1 MLYLDAEAIAARL
14 GRKPLIDALDRA
26 FRSEFQVPARQ
37 SYAVGDSADAAALVI
52 MPAWQ
57 ANASIGVKVV
67 TVFPNNSVRGEPA
80 VHATYTLFDAKTG
93 APRAILDG
101 TELTL
106 RRTAAASALAARYL
120 AIPEAARLLMV
131 GTGSLAPHLIE
142 SHAAVRPIRSVRVW
156 GRRPERA
163 IAVAKSL
170 AGKHYDIEA
179 VEDLQAAV
187 PWADIISCA
196 TLAAT
201 PLVRGA
207 WLRPGQH
214 LDLIGSF
221 TPHMREADD
230 EAMVR
235 ATIYVDTRAG
245 ALADSGELVHGLAT
259 GRLSTADIRGELSE
273 LARGS
278 VSGRRE
284 SAQITVFKS
293 VGCALEDLAAAEL
306 AVSGG
311 HQPFA
316 APVTRP

>member
-1 MLYLDAEAIAARL
+1 MFYLDAEALAARL
-14 GRKPLIDALDRA
+14 GRESLIDALDRA
-26 FRSEFQVPARQ
+26 FRSEFQMPARQ
-37 SYAVGDSADAAALVI
+37 TYAVGDPANAGAALMI

-57 ANASIGVKVV
+57 TNASIGVKLV
-67 TVFPNNSVRGEPA
+67 TVFPNNA
-80 VHATYTLFDAKTG
+80 VHGKSAVQAIYTLFDASTG

-106 RRTAAASALAARYL
+106 RRTAATSALAARYL
-120 AIPEAARLLMV
+120 AVPEAARLLMV
-131 GTGSLAPHLIE
+131 GTGSMAPHVIE
-142 SHAAVRPIRSVRVW
+142 SHAAVRPIRSVRIW

-170 AGKHYDIEA
+170 AGMRFDIEA
-179 VEDLQAAV
+179 VEDLRAAV
-187 PWADIISCA
+187 SWADIISCA
-196 TLAAT
+196 TLAAA

-230 EAMVR
+230 EAMAR
-235 ATIYVDTRAG
+235 AAIYVDTRAG
-245 ALADSGELVHGLAT
+245 ALADSGELVHALAT
-259 GRLSTADIRGELSE
+259 GLLSSADIRGELSE

-278 VSGRRE
+278 VGGRRE
-284 SAQITVFKS
+284 SGEITLFKS

-306 AVSGG
+306 AVSGR
-311 HQPFA
+311 H
-316 APVTRP
+316 VRL

>member
-1 MLYLDAEAIAARL
+1 MLYLDAEALAAL
-14 GRKPLIDALDRA
+14 LSPESLIDALDRA
-26 FRSEFQVPARQ
+26 FRAEIQVPARQ
-37 SYAVGDSADAAALVI
+37 SYLVGDSENAAAALVI

-57 ANASIGVKVV
+57 TNASIGVKLV
-67 TVFPNNSVRGEPA
+67 TVFPNNSSRGQPA
-80 VHATYTLFDAKTG
+80 VHATYTLFDAATG
-93 APRAILDG
+93 VPRAMLDG

-120 AIPEAARLLMV
+120 AVPEAARLLMV
-131 GTGSLAPHLIE
+131 GTGSLAPHVIV
-142 SHAAVRPIRSVRVW
+142 SHAAVRPIHSVRIW
-156 GRRPERA
+156 GRRFERA
-163 IAVAKSL
+163 KAIANSL
-170 AGKHYDIEA
+170 AGKHFDIEA
-179 VEDLQAAV
+179 VEDLQSAV

-230 EAMVR
+230 AAMVR
-235 ATIYVDTRAG
+235 AAIYVDTRAG
-245 ALADSGELVHGLAT
+245 ALADSGELLHALTAGL
-259 GRLSTADIRGELSE
+259 LSTTDIRGELSE

-278 VSGRRE
+278 VGGRSG
-284 SAQITVFKS
+284 SGQITLFKS

-306 AVSGG
+306 AVS
-311 HQPFA
+311 A
-316 APVTRP
+316 VNLRP